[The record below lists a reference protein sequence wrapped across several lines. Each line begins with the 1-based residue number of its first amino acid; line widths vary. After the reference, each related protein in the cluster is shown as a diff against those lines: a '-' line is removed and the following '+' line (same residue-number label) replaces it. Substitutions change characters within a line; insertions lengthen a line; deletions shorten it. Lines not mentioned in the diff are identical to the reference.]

1 MKDEQT
7 YYKIKNENE
16 LLKAEVA
23 HLKEHIAYLE
33 RQLYGSKRDKLKKSQ
48 YDDCPRLFD
57 DSIFGDAL
65 DEKAAEIE
73 KISEEIQQEAKKRR
87 QKSKNTT
94 SRPKTY
100 QYHGLEER
108 VTVEYPKGINIDEMD
123 QIGCDV
129 TRILHIQK
137 ARYWVEVIERPIYRP
152 KAERTTL
159 SPTIY
164 QAPTP
169 NKTIGGNHVGAD
181 FLAQVVIDKY
191 QYHIPEYRQIKKF
204 ADLGVKIPHSTLNN
218 WVHSTASKL
227 EPLYE
232 ALRKDILLSDY
243 LQIDEVPWRIADS
256 PGKTR
261 KGYAWQFQDAR
272 PESHGLYFMYYQGSR
287 AGIVPRS
294 ELKKY
299 KGAIQTDGYTV
310 YDYFE
315 YVEGVTLLGC
325 MAHVRRKFIEAQMT
339 YPELA
344 AEGVRMISLLYE
356 LEANLRDKGSSY
368 EMIAKERKEKAIPIM
383 ETMEKW
389 MERSSSKCT
398 PADKMGKALDY
409 AYKLWPRLKRYAED
423 GRYQI
428 DNNSVE
434 RAQRPSVM
442 GRKNYLFSK
451 NDNGAIDNAI
461 FYSLI
466 ESCEIVGIN
475 PLEYLTYVLDKL
487 NDGLDDEEI
496 KSLLPYYHK
505 KAR

>member
-1 MKDEQT
+1 
-7 YYKIKNENE
+7 
-16 LLKAEVA
+16 
-23 HLKEHIAYLE
+23 
-33 RQLYGSKRDKLKKSQ
+33 
-48 YDDCPRLFD
+48 
-57 DSIFGDAL
+57 
-65 DEKAAEIE
+65 
-73 KISEEIQQEAKKRR
+73 
-87 QKSKNTT
+87 
-94 SRPKTY
+94 
-100 QYHGLEER
+100 
-108 VTVEYPKGINIDEMD
+108 
-123 QIGCDV
+123 
-129 TRILHIQK
+129 
-137 ARYWVEVIERPIYRP
+137 
-152 KAERTTL
+152 
-159 SPTIY
+159 
-164 QAPTP
+164 
-169 NKTIGGNHVGAD
+169 
-181 FLAQVVIDKY
+181 
-191 QYHIPEYRQIKKF
+191 
-204 ADLGVKIPHSTLNN
+204 
-218 WVHSTASKL
+218 
-227 EPLYE
+227 
-232 ALRKDILLSDY
+232 
-243 LQIDEVPWRIADS
+243 
-256 PGKTR
+256 
-261 KGYAWQFQDAR
+261 
-272 PESHGLYFMYYQGSR
+272 MYYQGSR

-356 LEANLRDKGSSY
+356 LEANLRDKASSY

-496 KSLLPYYHK
+496 IQYGLF
-505 KAR
+505 RMVT